1 LYSTGTGSRPAA
13 SYFAKN
19 GYMTI
24 APDFLGYGG
33 SDSESGNI
41 FETRFQ
47 TYTTAISLLKAIEQM
62 KSDKTVLSVSNAIE
76 NPSRIS
82 TRFSTFEYLN
92 LWAHSNG
99 GQIALTTLEVTKSS
113 YPTTLWAPVTKG
125 FPYSVLYY
133 TPETGT
139 GTSWYDTGLAI
150 TLTPKS
156 ANSRF
161 LINVSLI
168 AANGDAWGNS
178 VGGLF
183 KDSTPLINQF
193 TSINSTRYDAF
204 PSSTT
209 YLDYDGSLTTR
220 TYQIKIKGSE
230 AGSRWY
236 TNYSMDLGNLY
247 NATSSMTILEIAY

>member
-1 LYSTGTGSRPAA
+1 MFRGYVDQKLYSTGTGSRPAA

-133 TPETGT
+133 TDESDDG
-139 GTSWYDTGLAI
+139 GKFIRKEISKLENIYD
-150 TLTPKS
+150 
-156 ANSRF
+156 
-161 LINVSLI
+161 V
-168 AANGDAWGNS
+168 D
-178 VGGLF
+178 
-183 KDSTPLINQF
+183 
-193 TSINSTRYDAF
+193 
-204 PSSTT
+204 
-209 YLDYDGSLTTR
+209 
-220 TYQIKIKGSE
+220 
-230 AGSRWY
+230 
-236 TNYSMDLGNLY
+236 NYSLSNYIENINAPLQFHQGGEDDAIPMEWTDEFVYRLKTLGKEVTYWKYQSADHNMRPNWDLVVERDLNFFK
-247 NATSSMTILEIAY
+247 TEHEKKQ